1 MPFKL
6 KYDTVYIDYLNPQTA
21 NRINVTDLN
30 LPQGTTGTTEI
41 GHSLSKVSSYN
52 VFESAIGSTG
62 YNQIG
67 QLTSRSLVVPN
78 GETGPGASTMLWKAH
93 SSIYMFED
101 KVTIDFEQFLG
112 QTGNVLVYPPGRI
125 FTTPGTVNTL
135 NNKYPIIKAI
145 RQRPDPSTS
154 LDRIMI
160 GKKRSAECSVLYYY

>member
-1 MPFKL
+1 MHFEL
-6 KYDTVYIDYLNPQTA
+6 KYNTVYVDYLNPETA
-21 NRINVTDLN
+21 NHIHVTDLN

-52 VFESAIGSTG
+52 VFETAVGATG

-78 GETGPGASTMLWKAH
+78 GETGPTASTMLWKSH

-112 QTGNVLVYPPGRI
+112 QTGNVLLYPPNRT
-125 FTTPGTVNTL
+125 FTTPGTINTL
-135 NNKYPIIKAI
+135 KNKRPIIKPV
-145 RQRPDPSTS
+145 RQRPDPATS
-154 LDRIMI
+154 LDRLII
-160 GKKRSAECSVLYYY
+160 GKKRLPAGCFVLHY